1 MDIGEKGIQRAVPKG
16 FPYMLVEWETK
27 AGERGALVHVIEDEK
42 VFKRNFAQDVLAG
55 MMDLPTSAMLRSG
68 SQETASVVGSAM
80 RDSRVVAALLEDL
93 EKVRLDGRAGRVHKF
108 LYAVLSRCFHH
119 VQRADDVI
127 LRIENRHFDASGNA
141 APCRLIQHII
151 HTLAGLQE
159 DTFVKEFT
167 THCNL

>member
-1 MDIGEKGIQRAVPKG
+1 MWQADNRKCMDIGEKGIQRAVPKG

-80 RDSRVVAALLEDL
+80 CDSRVVAVLLEDL
-93 EKVRLDGRAGRVHKF
+93 EKVRLDGRAGRVLCLEQTPLCHNGRF
-108 LYAVLSRCFHH
+108 GGNGSDHNR
-119 VQRADDVI
+119 QRFG
-127 LRIENRHFDASGNA
+127 E
-141 APCRLIQHII
+141 
-151 HTLAGLQE
+151 
-159 DTFVKEFT
+159 
-167 THCNL
+167 